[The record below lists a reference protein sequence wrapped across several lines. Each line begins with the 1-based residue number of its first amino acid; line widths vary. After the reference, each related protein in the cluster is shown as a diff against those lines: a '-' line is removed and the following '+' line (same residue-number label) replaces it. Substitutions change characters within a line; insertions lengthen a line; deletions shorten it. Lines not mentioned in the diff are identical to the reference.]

1 MTYGSQADPSGSRL
15 RRVDWRLMGQASL
28 AAFVTYLSMY
38 AFRKPFTAATFAG
51 REVLGVDYKVLL
63 VVLQL
68 VGYTLS
74 KFLGVRFVS
83 SLTPAGRTRA
93 LAGLMGFAGLTLL
106 LFAVIPYPYNALCL
120 FLNGLPLGMVW
131 GVVFGHLEGRRTT
144 ELLGG
149 VMASSFIVS
158 SGLVKNAGLTVLG
171 KMSVGEFWMPFVTA
185 VLFLPL
191 LLAGMY
197 MLERVPPPAAED
209 VGLRAPR
216 EPMTDRERRDF
227 FWRFAPGIVSA
238 VLLYVGLTVFRDL
251 RDNFAVELWDELGF
265 SGMPHLLVLS
275 ELPIAFAVLLL
286 VSLMVLMRDNGTAFH
301 ATHHISITCG
311 LLLLGSTWLH
321 GIGLVGPVG
330 WMVVAGFAMY
340 LPYICYH
347 TLYFERWIAHYRQR
361 GNIGFLMYLADAFG
375 YLGSTA
381 VLLFRNFGAP
391 GTRWLTFFSRSALV
405 VSLAMV
411 LLGIT
416 SLLFFRRMD
425 SRQTRLA

>member
-1 MTYGSQADPSGSRL
+1 MTYGTEAAPTWNTL
-15 RRVDWRLMGQASL
+15 RRVDWRVMAQASL

-51 REVLGVDYKVLL
+51 REVLGVDYKVSL

-83 SLTPAGRTRA
+83 SLSPTGRSRA
-93 LAGLMGFAGLTLL
+93 LAGLMGFAGLSLL
-106 LFAVIPYPYNALCL
+106 LFAVVPYPYNAFCL
-120 FLNGLPLGMVW
+120 FLNGLPLGMIW
-131 GVVFGHLEGRRTT
+131 GVVFSHLEGRRTT
-144 ELLGG
+144 ELLGA

-158 SGLVKNAGLTVLG
+158 SGLVKNAGLTVLRTLP
-171 KMSVGEFWMPFVTA
+171 VGEFWMPLVTA

-197 MLERVPPPAAED
+197 LLGRVPPPAAED
-209 VGLRAPR
+209 VGMRAPR
-216 EPMTDRERRDF
+216 QPMTDRERLDF
-227 FWRFAPGIVSA
+227 FRRFAPGILSA

-265 SGMPHLLVLS
+265 SGMPQLLVLS

-286 VSLMVLMRDNGTAFH
+286 VSLMVLLRDNGTAFH
-301 ATHHISITCG
+301 ATHHISIACG
-311 LLLLGSTWLH
+311 LLLLGSTVLH
-321 GIGLVGPVG
+321 GRGLMGPVG
-330 WMVVAGFAMY
+330 WMVVAGFSMY
-340 LPYICYH
+340 LPYMCYH

-361 GNIGFLMYLADAFG
+361 GNIGYLMYLADAFG

-391 GTRWLTFFSRSALV
+391 GTGWLAFFSRSAV
-405 VSLAMV
+405 VVALAM
-411 LLGIT
+411 LILGIT

-425 SRQTRLA
+425 RRQIHPS